1 MDGYAIEGSHPNYR
15 LFLSADPNN
24 GIPIGILDR
33 SVKLTNEPPQGL
45 NANLVR
51 AFANFKKEEF
61 EDRDSKVTFRY
72 SLYAQFQN

>member
-15 LFLSADPNN
+15 LFLSVDPNN

-61 EDRDSKVTFRY
+61 EDRDSKVTFR
-72 SLYAQFQN
+72 

>member
-1 MDGYAIEGSHPNYR
+1 MDGYAIEGSHPNFR
-15 LFLSADPNN
+15 LFLSADPSK

-61 EDRDSKVTFRY
+61 EDRDSKVNAYKVLCHDFM
-72 SLYAQFQN
+72 